1 MADLLLVPAAGAVRS
16 FLFGCTAGRLAEALR
31 AHGMREGT
39 TVPAP
44 FAFGAALSC
53 FCVTYHVVRLTLRW
67 IGMDSRRSA
76 AASGAIAGSMLACMH
91 PLVAAARSDIHATAT
106 ISAGHLL
113 LRRHA
118 ASRSRTGRR
127 RTATRDFVA
136 AAAPVAAGCASSWAL
151 LRATRDDAQ
160 PPHSGASRMEGCV
173 PRFLVLELWQ
183 WRIMPVSNALADA
196 SASAAVSAVSSA
208 GAPPPALATLGGRVV
223 ASRLCSILVVR
234 LLSAVTSA
242 GGRGRS
248 AVVSTSL
255 LELRAELCEM
265 MMDAIAS
272 AALLITTLSL
282 ARAGGRAV
290 SIFGWLPGLFLL
302 LHATPRR

>member
-127 RTATRDFVA
+127 RTATRDYVA

-151 LRATRDDAQ
+151 LRAARDDAQ

-208 GAPPPALATLGGRVV
+208 GAFYYLYRIYYRKWTYR
-223 ASRLCSILVVR
+223 
-234 LLSAVTSA
+234 
-242 GGRGRS
+242 
-248 AVVSTSL
+248 
-255 LELRAELCEM
+255 
-265 MMDAIAS
+265 
-272 AALLITTLSL
+272 
-282 ARAGGRAV
+282 
-290 SIFGWLPGLFLL
+290 
-302 LHATPRR
+302 

>member
-1 MADLLLVPAAGAVRS
+1 
-16 FLFGCTAGRLAEALR
+16 
-31 AHGMREGT
+31 
-39 TVPAP
+39 
-44 FAFGAALSC
+44 
-53 FCVTYHVVRLTLRW
+53 
-67 IGMDSRRSA
+67 
-76 AASGAIAGSMLACMH
+76 
-91 PLVAAARSDIHATAT
+91 
-106 ISAGHLL
+106 
-113 LRRHA
+113 
-118 ASRSRTGRR
+118 
-127 RTATRDFVA
+127 
-136 AAAPVAAGCASSWAL
+136 
-151 LRATRDDAQ
+151 
-160 PPHSGASRMEGCV
+160 MEGCV

-208 GAPPPALATLGGRVV
+208 GAPPALATLGGRVV
-223 ASRLCSILVVR
+223 ASRLCSTLVVR

-290 SIFGWLPGLFLL
+290 SILGWLPGLFLL

>member
-1 MADLLLVPAAGAVRS
+1 MTDLFLVPAAGAVRS

-31 AHGMREGT
+31 AHGMRDTT

-67 IGMDSRRSA
+67 VGMDARRSA

-91 PLVAAARSDIHATAT
+91 PLVAAARSDIHAMAT

-118 ASRSRTGRR
+118 VNRSRTGRR
-127 RTATRDFVA
+127 CTASRDYVA

-151 LRATRDDAQ
+151 LRAIRDDAH
-160 PPHSGASRMEGCV
+160 PHSGASRMDGCV
-173 PRFLVLELWQ
+173 PRFLVRELWQ
-183 WRIMPVSNALADA
+183 WRIMPLSIMPLSNALAA
-196 SASAAVSAVSSA
+196 SYA
-208 GAPPPALATLGGRVV
+208 GAPPALTTALTTLGGRVV
-223 ASRLCSILVVR
+223 ASRLCSSLVVR
-234 LLSAVTSA
+234 LLSAAVSA
-242 GGRGRS
+242 GGRGRR
-248 AVVSTSL
+248 AVVSNNL
-255 LELRAELCEM
+255 LELREELYEM
-265 MMDAIAS
+265 MMDALAS
-272 AALLITTLSL
+272 AALLVTTVSL
-282 ARAGGRAV
+282 ARTGGRAV

-302 LHATPRR
+302 VHATPRR

>member
-1 MADLLLVPAAGAVRS
+1 
-16 FLFGCTAGRLAEALR
+16 
-31 AHGMREGT
+31 
-39 TVPAP
+39 
-44 FAFGAALSC
+44 
-53 FCVTYHVVRLTLRW
+53 
-67 IGMDSRRSA
+67 
-76 AASGAIAGSMLACMH
+76 
-91 PLVAAARSDIHATAT
+91 
-106 ISAGHLL
+106 
-113 LRRHA
+113 
-118 ASRSRTGRR
+118 
-127 RTATRDFVA
+127 
-136 AAAPVAAGCASSWAL
+136 
-151 LRATRDDAQ
+151 
-160 PPHSGASRMEGCV
+160 MEGCV

-208 GAPPPALATLGGRVV
+208 GAPPALATLGGRVV

-242 GGRGRS
+242 GAHGRS

-255 LELRAELCEM
+255 LELRAGLCEL

>member
-1 MADLLLVPAAGAVRS
+1 
-16 FLFGCTAGRLAEALR
+16 
-31 AHGMREGT
+31 
-39 TVPAP
+39 
-44 FAFGAALSC
+44 
-53 FCVTYHVVRLTLRW
+53 
-67 IGMDSRRSA
+67 
-76 AASGAIAGSMLACMH
+76 
-91 PLVAAARSDIHATAT
+91 
-106 ISAGHLL
+106 
-113 LRRHA
+113 
-118 ASRSRTGRR
+118 
-127 RTATRDFVA
+127 
-136 AAAPVAAGCASSWAL
+136 
-151 LRATRDDAQ
+151 
-160 PPHSGASRMEGCV
+160 MEGCV

-208 GAPPPALATLGGRVV
+208 GAPPALATLGGRVV

-248 AVVSTSL
+248 AVVSASL
-255 LELRAELCEM
+255 LELRAELCEL

-290 SIFGWLPGLFLL
+290 SILGWLPGLFLL

>member
-1 MADLLLVPAAGAVRS
+1 MV
-16 FLFGCTAGRLAEALR
+16 
-31 AHGMREGT
+31 
-39 TVPAP
+39 
-44 FAFGAALSC
+44 
-53 FCVTYHVVRLTLRW
+53 
-67 IGMDSRRSA
+67 
-76 AASGAIAGSMLACMH
+76 
-91 PLVAAARSDIHATAT
+91 
-106 ISAGHLL
+106 
-113 LRRHA
+113 
-118 ASRSRTGRR
+118 
-127 RTATRDFVA
+127 
-136 AAAPVAAGCASSWAL
+136 
-151 LRATRDDAQ
+151 
-160 PPHSGASRMEGCV
+160 GCV

-223 ASRLCSILVVR
+223 ASRLCSTLVVR

-242 GGRGRS
+242 GAHGRS

-290 SIFGWLPGLFLL
+290 SILGWLPGLFLL

>member
-1 MADLLLVPAAGAVRS
+1 
-16 FLFGCTAGRLAEALR
+16 
-31 AHGMREGT
+31 
-39 TVPAP
+39 
-44 FAFGAALSC
+44 
-53 FCVTYHVVRLTLRW
+53 
-67 IGMDSRRSA
+67 
-76 AASGAIAGSMLACMH
+76 
-91 PLVAAARSDIHATAT
+91 
-106 ISAGHLL
+106 
-113 LRRHA
+113 
-118 ASRSRTGRR
+118 
-127 RTATRDFVA
+127 
-136 AAAPVAAGCASSWAL
+136 
-151 LRATRDDAQ
+151 
-160 PPHSGASRMEGCV
+160 V

-208 GAPPPALATLGGRVV
+208 GAPPALATLGGRVV

-242 GGRGRS
+242 GARDRS
-248 AVVSTSL
+248 AVVSASL
-255 LELRAELCEM
+255 LEVRAELCEL

>member
-1 MADLLLVPAAGAVRS
+1 MV
-16 FLFGCTAGRLAEALR
+16 
-31 AHGMREGT
+31 
-39 TVPAP
+39 
-44 FAFGAALSC
+44 
-53 FCVTYHVVRLTLRW
+53 
-67 IGMDSRRSA
+67 
-76 AASGAIAGSMLACMH
+76 
-91 PLVAAARSDIHATAT
+91 
-106 ISAGHLL
+106 
-113 LRRHA
+113 
-118 ASRSRTGRR
+118 
-127 RTATRDFVA
+127 
-136 AAAPVAAGCASSWAL
+136 
-151 LRATRDDAQ
+151 
-160 PPHSGASRMEGCV
+160 GCV

-208 GAPPPALATLGGRVV
+208 GAPPALATLGGRVV

-242 GGRGRS
+242 GAHGRS

-255 LELRAELCEM
+255 LELRAELCEL

>member
-1 MADLLLVPAAGAVRS
+1 
-16 FLFGCTAGRLAEALR
+16 
-31 AHGMREGT
+31 
-39 TVPAP
+39 
-44 FAFGAALSC
+44 
-53 FCVTYHVVRLTLRW
+53 
-67 IGMDSRRSA
+67 
-76 AASGAIAGSMLACMH
+76 
-91 PLVAAARSDIHATAT
+91 
-106 ISAGHLL
+106 
-113 LRRHA
+113 
-118 ASRSRTGRR
+118 
-127 RTATRDFVA
+127 
-136 AAAPVAAGCASSWAL
+136 
-151 LRATRDDAQ
+151 
-160 PPHSGASRMEGCV
+160 MEECV

-208 GAPPPALATLGGRVV
+208 GAPPALATLGGRVV

-255 LELRAELCEM
+255 LELRAELCVM

>member
-1 MADLLLVPAAGAVRS
+1 
-16 FLFGCTAGRLAEALR
+16 
-31 AHGMREGT
+31 
-39 TVPAP
+39 
-44 FAFGAALSC
+44 
-53 FCVTYHVVRLTLRW
+53 
-67 IGMDSRRSA
+67 
-76 AASGAIAGSMLACMH
+76 
-91 PLVAAARSDIHATAT
+91 
-106 ISAGHLL
+106 
-113 LRRHA
+113 
-118 ASRSRTGRR
+118 
-127 RTATRDFVA
+127 
-136 AAAPVAAGCASSWAL
+136 
-151 LRATRDDAQ
+151 
-160 PPHSGASRMEGCV
+160 V

-208 GAPPPALATLGGRVV
+208 GAPPALATLGGRVV

-248 AVVSTSL
+248 AVVSTIL

>member
-1 MADLLLVPAAGAVRS
+1 MA
-16 FLFGCTAGRLAEALR
+16 
-31 AHGMREGT
+31 
-39 TVPAP
+39 
-44 FAFGAALSC
+44 
-53 FCVTYHVVRLTLRW
+53 
-67 IGMDSRRSA
+67 
-76 AASGAIAGSMLACMH
+76 
-91 PLVAAARSDIHATAT
+91 
-106 ISAGHLL
+106 
-113 LRRHA
+113 
-118 ASRSRTGRR
+118 
-127 RTATRDFVA
+127 
-136 AAAPVAAGCASSWAL
+136 
-151 LRATRDDAQ
+151 
-160 PPHSGASRMEGCV
+160 GCV

-208 GAPPPALATLGGRVV
+208 GAPPALATLGGRVV
-223 ASRLCSILVVR
+223 ASRLCSTLVVR

-242 GGRGRS
+242 GRRGRS

-290 SIFGWLPGLFLL
+290 SILGWLPGLFLL